1 MPRIEFMANLA
12 RPEAPADYKVPNEF
26 PQIHQAK
33 RITLDVESY
42 DPEIQSKGPGWR
54 RDAKIIGIGVNADN
68 EFKRYYPLGHIYGP
82 NCGPDA
88 VWSWL
93 RSELNGFRGE
103 ITGANTNLYDLDGL
117 QLQGVKPWGA
127 RLRDIQWAEPLLDE
141 NSLSYSL
148 NSLAEKY
155 LGKTKQTTLLDN
167 KYGPKWIQATR
178 EVHPAHIEQ
187 YVFGDID
194 LPGEILDQQLQ
205 KLQSENLLK
214 LYDLECRLAP
224 MLLYMRNRGVRVDLE
239 KAKTLSLQMQEQI
252 LDLEAQMEEML
263 GFAANYRPSDSLIKA
278 FEHLKIKFPLT
289 EKGNPSITND
299 FLRTVKHPFA
309 QLVSKARELDKI
321 NGTFIQ
327 GYILDSHINGRIHC
341 EFHPLKRADEEGSR
355 GTVSGR
361 FSSTHPNLQ
370 NIPVRTELGR
380 MIREL
385 FIPEENYSWWSLD
398 YSQIEYRLLV
408 HFAVVAKCKDAKIA
422 QQMYIKDPNTDFH
435 KMVAELTGLDRKPA
449 KNLNFGLVYGM
460 GKAKLARTLGLDDIA
475 AAEVFEIYHGRA
487 PFIKELFN
495 KAMNKAQKT
504 GWVKTILNR
513 RARFDEWEPAF
524 RGSGD
529 QRART
534 HKSLNRILQGSAAD
548 LIKLAMLK
556 IWDSGILYEGGP
568 INCSLT
574 VHDELNGSFE
584 PSERGRKALKE
595 VQNLMENAIRLK
607 VPVLTEMGQGSN
619 WGQAH

>member
-1 MPRIEFMANLA
+1 
-12 RPEAPADYKVPNEF
+12 
-26 PQIHQAK
+26 
-33 RITLDVESY
+33 
-42 DPEIQSKGPGWR
+42 
-54 RDAKIIGIGVNADN
+54 
-68 EFKRYYPLGHIYGP
+68 
-82 NCGPDA
+82 
-88 VWSWL
+88 
-93 RSELNGFRGE
+93 
-103 ITGANTNLYDLDGL
+103 
-117 QLQGVKPWGA
+117 
-127 RLRDIQWAEPLLDE
+127 
-141 NSLSYSL
+141 
-148 NSLAEKY
+148 
-155 LGKTKQTTLLDN
+155 
-167 KYGPKWIQATR
+167 
-178 EVHPAHIEQ
+178 
-187 YVFGDID
+187 
-194 LPGEILDQQLQ
+194 
-205 KLQSENLLK
+205 
-214 LYDLECRLAP
+214 
-224 MLLYMRNRGVRVDLE
+224 
-239 KAKTLSLQMQEQI
+239 
-252 LDLEAQMEEML
+252 
-263 GFAANYRPSDSLIKA
+263 
-278 FEHLKIKFPLT
+278 
-289 EKGNPSITND
+289 
-299 FLRTVKHPFA
+299 
-309 QLVSKARELDKI
+309 
-321 NGTFIQ
+321 
-327 GYILDSHINGRIHC
+327 
-341 EFHPLKRADEEGSR
+341 
-355 GTVSGR
+355 
-361 FSSTHPNLQ
+361 
-370 NIPVRTELGR
+370 